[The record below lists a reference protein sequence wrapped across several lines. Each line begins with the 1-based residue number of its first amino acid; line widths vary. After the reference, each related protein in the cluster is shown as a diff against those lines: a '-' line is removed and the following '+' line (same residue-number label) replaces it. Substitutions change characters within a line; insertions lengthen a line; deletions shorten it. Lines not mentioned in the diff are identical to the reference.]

1 MFFMKRELL
10 NYLLI
15 AGISLTMVVPNIRSL
30 DQMIPEFIYY
40 GILTTISLGYISFVG
55 IGLDQTKLLVSHP
68 LTIAVL
74 IFFSLSIIGLF
85 FAVNQSES
93 IIALSKYFIII
104 VSVYVL
110 SILMKNLSLQAFL
123 ILIISLLFLETS
135 KVIYEF
141 TKIYN
146 FQSPLIR
153 SRNYAGFA
161 ANVNVMAF
169 SILFKLPFLVS
180 ILNKQK
186 LSSFKNI
193 LLILLLSGSVFSIM
207 ISFSRGAILAS
218 ILSMILYI
226 CFFIFFKYKDIK
238 HWYKRIGVILLT
250 IIITSATYSFLFQ
263 NAKASNIS
271 NRITSFDLVD
281 TTSSINFRMTYYKN
295 AIQAMFDQPLLGY
308 GIGNW
313 KVVSIKYA
321 KDFIQA
327 YEVPYHAHND
337 FLQIG
342 AETGIIGFL
351 SYLFIF
357 LFLLYKLIWSILSN
371 RVNQNKKE
379 FYLAFFLCVLI
390 YSLDSSIN
398 FPRARPVNIINLTL
412 VIGFLIS
419 KNFKLESHENI

>member
-146 FQSPLIR
+146 FQSPSIR

-226 CFFIFFKYKDIK
+226 CFFIFFNYGDI
-238 HWYKRIGVILLT
+238 
-250 IIITSATYSFLFQ
+250 
-263 NAKASNIS
+263 
-271 NRITSFDLVD
+271 
-281 TTSSINFRMTYYKN
+281 
-295 AIQAMFDQPLLGY
+295 
-308 GIGNW
+308 
-313 KVVSIKYA
+313 
-321 KDFIQA
+321 
-327 YEVPYHAHND
+327 
-337 FLQIG
+337 
-342 AETGIIGFL
+342 
-351 SYLFIF
+351 
-357 LFLLYKLIWSILSN
+357 
-371 RVNQNKKE
+371 
-379 FYLAFFLCVLI
+379 
-390 YSLDSSIN
+390 
-398 FPRARPVNIINLTL
+398 
-412 VIGFLIS
+412 
-419 KNFKLESHENI
+419 

>member
-1 MFFMKRELL
+1 
-10 NYLLI
+10 
-15 AGISLTMVVPNIRSL
+15 
-30 DQMIPEFIYY
+30 
-40 GILTTISLGYISFVG
+40 
-55 IGLDQTKLLVSHP
+55 
-68 LTIAVL
+68 
-74 IFFSLSIIGLF
+74 
-85 FAVNQSES
+85 
-93 IIALSKYFIII
+93 
-104 VSVYVL
+104 
-110 SILMKNLSLQAFL
+110 
-123 ILIISLLFLETS
+123 
-135 KVIYEF
+135 
-141 TKIYN
+141 
-146 FQSPLIR
+146 
-153 SRNYAGFA
+153 
-161 ANVNVMAF
+161 
-169 SILFKLPFLVS
+169 
-180 ILNKQK
+180 
-186 LSSFKNI
+186 
-193 LLILLLSGSVFSIM
+193 
-207 ISFSRGAILAS
+207 
-218 ILSMILYI
+218 
-226 CFFIFFKYKDIK
+226 
-238 HWYKRIGVILLT
+238 
-250 IIITSATYSFLFQ
+250 
-263 NAKASNIS
+263 
-271 NRITSFDLVD
+271 
-281 TTSSINFRMTYYKN
+281 MTYYKN

-321 KDFIQA
+321 KDFIHG